1 MWDLIILKEFY
12 DSQIPQ
18 HDQMY
23 DKIELP
29 KALESKRLKSRFH
42 YVHEGCFLSSLLK
55 DIHFFDFSSHI
66 LIMRLSSLIS
76 FSIQTKGYGQICT
89 YARTFNKMDH
99 LKTRPAQYVI
109 FWATGL
115 MLMDILW
122 EKGKT

>member
-1 MWDLIILKEFY
+1 LKCGNEVQLVKNERKQTRRNFQTR
-12 DSQIPQ
+12 S
-18 HDQMY
+18 
-23 DKIELP
+23 
-29 KALESKRLKSRFH
+29 KAGIGF
-42 YVHEGCFLSSLLK
+42 
-55 DIHFFDFSSHI
+55 
-66 LIMRLSSLIS
+66 
-76 FSIQTKGYGQICT
+76 IQTKGYGQICT